1 MSDAQNH
8 TLPVRVYYEDTD
20 AAGIVYH
27 TSYLRFAERGRTE
40 MLRDAG
46 FAHAEIF
53 KETGT
58 AFAVMSLDIKFRR
71 PAKLDDLLIVKTR
84 IREMRGA
91 TMTMEQDIYRDDR
104 LLTQIIVHLACIDR
118 QGKAARLP
126 EQVRALFK

>member
-1 MSDAQNH
+1 MMTSPH
-8 TLPVRVYYEDTD
+8 SLSVRVYYEDTD

-46 FAHAEIF
+46 FAHADIF
-53 KETGT
+53 RQTGT
-58 AFAVMSLDIKFRR
+58 AFAVTYLEIKFKA
-71 PAKLDDLLIVKTR
+71 PAKLDDLLVVKTR

-91 TMTMEQDIYRDDR
+91 TMTMEQDIYRGDQ
-104 LLTQIIVHLACIDR
+104 LLTVIIVHLACIDR

-126 EQVRALFK
+126 EQVRLLFK